1 MFESLEAPPLAPWAP
16 GTDSNF
22 NFKAS
27 KLNLDGFSHQNRPN
41 FFGCCSLSIACGNLS
56 AVLVRLKS
64 LTGRAHQT
72 TYKMVAVAN
81 EAKNRGDDCEITY
94 NMPIGL

>member
-1 MFESLEAPPLAPWAP
+1 MDFLIKIDQISLAVA
-16 GTDSNF
+16 
-22 NFKAS
+22 
-27 KLNLDGFSHQNRPN
+27 
-41 FFGCCSLSIACGNLS
+41 ACQLHVGNLS